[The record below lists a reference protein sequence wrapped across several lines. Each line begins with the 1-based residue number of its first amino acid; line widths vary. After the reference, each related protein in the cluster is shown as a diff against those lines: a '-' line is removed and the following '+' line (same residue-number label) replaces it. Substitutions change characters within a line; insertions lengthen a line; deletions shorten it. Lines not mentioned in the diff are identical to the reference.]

1 MLHDRRYIG
10 ERVYKDLITKVP
22 AIVDE
27 ETFNKAQ
34 TFLENPNKIEKA
46 KKYIHL
52 LGKKVV
58 CGQCGNSY
66 YSHVGIT
73 GSVYLCTSYSSK
85 SKDCDNIRIN
95 YEKSEAVIWDYLKN
109 YSYYF

>member
-1 MLHDRRYIG
+1 M
-10 ERVYKDLITKVP
+10 
-22 AIVDE
+22 
-27 ETFNKAQ
+27 
-34 TFLENPNKIEKA
+34 
-46 KKYIHL
+46 
-52 LGKKVV
+52 

-109 YSYYF
+109 YSYYFKKIDETEKERITNEIDEKTRIVRTTTEN